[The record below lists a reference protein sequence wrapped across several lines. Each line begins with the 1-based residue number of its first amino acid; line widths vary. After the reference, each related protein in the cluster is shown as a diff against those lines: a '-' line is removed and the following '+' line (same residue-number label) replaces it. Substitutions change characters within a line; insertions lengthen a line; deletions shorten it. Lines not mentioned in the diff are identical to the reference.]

1 MDKADESLMKLLTR
15 NLDNMYQIDGVC
27 ILITKSE
34 KHIQNSIMNIV
45 FFMIIQAARGNRVL
59 CFPYS
64 VLYRPQWRRK
74 VLRSGGAKHTFGN
87 YGGLSFT
94 FY

>member
-64 VLYRPQWRRK
+64 VLYRPQY
-74 VLRSGGAKHTFGN
+74 SGTPEW
-87 YGGLSFT
+87 GGLNILLEIMGG
-94 FY
+94 